1 MVKKLLLLVVSISFL
16 TVLTGCGSSYSN
28 QLQGNT
34 WTLSS
39 ELDDGIASDASFS
52 EDTMKLKSFGTL
64 EVYTYKIEEKSGN
77 KVITFTPK
85 NLNSDGALLY
95 SIEKDGD
102 KFNLKPRNEEAKK
115 WFGNATLIP

>member
-1 MVKKLLLLVVSISFL
+1 MVKKILLLVVSVSFL
-16 TVLTGCGSSYSN
+16 AVLTGCGSSYSK

-52 EDTMKLKSFGTL
+52 DDTMKLKSFGTL
-64 EVYTYKIEEKSGN
+64 EVYTYKIEEKSGK

-102 KFNLKPRNEEAKK
+102 KFNLKPLNKEAKE